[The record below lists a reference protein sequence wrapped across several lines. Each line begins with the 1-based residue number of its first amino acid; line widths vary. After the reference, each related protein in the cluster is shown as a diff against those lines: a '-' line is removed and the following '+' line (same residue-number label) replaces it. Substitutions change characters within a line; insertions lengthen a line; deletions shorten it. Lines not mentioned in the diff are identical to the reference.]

1 VQRILRALGLVA
13 VISLVVP
20 AIAAAAPTEDLGNEK
35 VTEVMF
41 ILIFVIIALLAIVV
55 GLEQRGKGH

>member
-1 VQRILRALGLVA
+1 MQRILRALGLAA

-20 AIAAAAPTEDLGNEK
+20 AIAAAAPAEDLGNEK
-35 VTEVMF
+35 VTEAMF
-41 ILIFVIIALLAIVV
+41 ILIFVIIALLAIAV

>member
-1 VQRILRALGLVA
+1 MGLAA